1 MTRNLEATVIAVDP
15 LEGKYKVHGPDG
27 KEYQFEQRRAIT
39 LTGYFLLDNGV
50 EKGMFHKM
58 SENSSKVGGTIFLY
72 DKQMNDLKYAAF
84 FEKKD
89 DSYVVK
95 LDLNDAGEEIHPLD
109 YLLRKIAGK

>member
-1 MTRNLEATVIAVDP
+1 
-15 LEGKYKVHGPDG
+15 
-27 KEYQFEQRRAIT
+27 
-39 LTGYFLLDNGV
+39 
-50 EKGMFHKM
+50 MFHKM